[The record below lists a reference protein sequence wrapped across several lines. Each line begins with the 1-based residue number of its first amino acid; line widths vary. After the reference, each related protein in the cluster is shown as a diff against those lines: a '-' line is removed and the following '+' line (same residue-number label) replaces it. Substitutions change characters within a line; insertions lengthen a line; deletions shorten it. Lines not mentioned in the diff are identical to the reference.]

1 MRSITSASTTT
12 TATSAITATAATPA
26 SGVATAIVIIVARAI
41 ARFGDAHRLAHY
53 LLAVEF
59 VKGTFHITALGKAD
73 LALALAGAEVSVG
86 IGDLAKFATVILEL
100 CPAAAR
106 AQIVQCQCPLGAMG
120 SATAAAAA
128 VTTTTTTKA
137 SSSSTTRASMTAI
150 IPVRVAATTTLA

>member
-12 TATSAITATAATPA
+12 TAASAITATAATPA
-26 SGVATAIVIIVARAI
+26 SGVAAAVVIIVARAI

-120 SATAAAAA
+120 SATAAAA

-137 SSSSTTRASMTAI
+137 SSSTTRASMTAI